1 MIFKMK
7 NALIFLAVSLM
18 AALPAAGQDTQG
30 NVRTWTL
37 QECIDYAI
45 SNNISLRQS
54 RNNYLSGLEDTE
66 QAKAALFP
74 TVNASSSQ
82 GITNRPFSD
91 SGSSSV
97 VGSNVYSTFKKTNY
111 SGNYGI
117 NANMTLYNGGS
128 LKTAIKQQELQNEI
142 DSLSISE
149 NTNDIVISII
159 QAYMQCLC
167 SAEAVTVSESN
178 AEAAKAELDRAREM
192 KNAGELS
199 KVDVSQLESQYASDL
214 YQITTA
220 KVNLDNNKL
229 LLKQLLE
236 LGISEDI
243 ELAQPADDEALV
255 LKILPSKEV
264 VYDNALA
271 AMPEIRRAGLNV
283 NAADLAIQQAR
294 TGFLPTLSANAGI
307 GTTNV
312 SGSGLSIGSQI
323 EKNFNES
330 IGLNLNIPIFQ
341 GRRNKTA
348 VNKARI
354 AADNSKL
361 EQLSIEKNLLKEVEN
376 TYLDAIS
383 AQSQYLSAKEQVKY
397 AEQSYEYIS
406 EAFKV
411 GKKNTVELITAQ
423 NSLLSARVALLQ
435 AKYTA
440 LLNNALLDI
449 YQGNYSISE

>member
-7 NALIFLAVSLM
+7 NTLIFLAISLL
-18 AALPAAGQDTQG
+18 ATLPSAGQDTQSI
-30 NVRTWTL
+30 VRTWTL

-97 VGSNVYSTFKKTNY
+97 VGSNVYSTSKKTNY
-111 SGNYGI
+111 SGNYGV
-117 NANMTLYNGGS
+117 NANMTLYNGGY
-128 LKTAIKQQELQNEI
+128 LRTAIKQQELQNEI
-142 DSLSISE
+142 DSLSISV

-159 QAYMQCLC
+159 QAYMQCLY

-199 KVDVSQLESQYASDL
+199 KVDVSQLESQYASNL

-220 KVNLDNNKL
+220 KANLANNKL
-229 LLKQLLE
+229 MLKQLLE

-271 AMPEIRRAGLNV
+271 AMPEIRRADLNV
-283 NAADLAIQQAR
+283 DAADLAIQQAR

-312 SGSGLSIGSQI
+312 SGSGLSIASQI
-323 EKNFNES
+323 EKNFNEN
-330 IGLNLNIPIFQ
+330 IGLNLSIPIFQ

-354 AADNSKL
+354 AADNTKL
-361 EQLSIEKNLLKEVEN
+361 EQLSVEKNLLKEVEN

-423 NSLLSARVALLQ
+423 NSLLSARVSLLQ

-440 LLNNALLDI
+440 LLDNALLDI
-449 YQGNYSISE
+449 YQGNYNISE

>member
-159 QAYMQCLC
+159 QAYMQCLY

-199 KVDVSQLESQYASDL
+199 KVDVSQLESQYAGDL